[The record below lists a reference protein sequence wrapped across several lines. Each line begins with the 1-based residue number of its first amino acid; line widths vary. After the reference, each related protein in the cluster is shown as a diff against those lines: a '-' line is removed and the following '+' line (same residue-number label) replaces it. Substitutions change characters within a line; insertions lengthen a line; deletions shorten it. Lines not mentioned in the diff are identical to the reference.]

1 MRARANAG
9 RLEMIP
15 AIERAVLLPCAFK
28 PPTAAYFVVVLATH
42 IICWQVKEIRPGAA
56 PGVAGGVEDVKGIT
70 IPMGRVI
77 AVTLAWL
84 IWSGTAGATELNQW
98 RFAQFD

>member
-15 AIERAVLLPCAFK
+15 AIERAVLLPCAFN
-28 PPTAAYFVVVLATH
+28 PPTVAYFVVVLATH
-42 IICWQVKEIRPGAA
+42 IICLQVKEIRPGAA
-56 PGVAGGVEDVKGIT
+56 PGVAGGVENVESIT
-70 IPMGRVI
+70 VPMRRVI

-84 IWSGTAGATELNQW
+84 VGSGTLGATELNQW
-98 RFAQFD
+98 RFA